1 MTLQA
6 GISLKRNQ
14 ARVGTVE
21 KVLVTD
27 QDESGRVLGRSQ
39 REAPETDGEILFTA
53 RNIPE
58 VGAFVPVRITQA
70 DTYDL
75 MGEMV

>member
-1 MTLQA
+1 MPMT
-6 GISLKRNQ
+6 IEPKRDD
-14 ARVGTVE
+14 RPVIM
-21 KVLVTD
+21 VLVTD